1 MESAASAD
9 NIGMYSERCALAAR
23 AEIAISPNKI
33 TNATNGLVLEILG
46 IRIHPAAVLQT
57 SVRPL
62 APDEPSVYAPSKP
75 RDRGVTFEGLMEE
88 QQ

>member
-9 NIGMYSERCALAAR
+9 NIGMNSERCALALP

-33 TNATNGLVLEILG
+33 TNDTNGLGLEILG

-57 SVRPL
+57 SVHLLRPTNRQAKHLQSL
-62 APDEPSVYAPSKP
+62 AIEV
-75 RDRGVTFEGLMEE
+75 
-88 QQ
+88 